1 MLPNPFPDHIPFC
14 LLPIHSTSNQKLH
27 PAEENYFS
35 QLSSVSRKEHFRSGR
50 ICAREVLSKL
60 GTLGQPVLRDPQTR
74 EPLWPVGISGAI
86 THSGNWAAAAAGKT
100 SDVSGIGIDLEDLER
115 QVDSRISR
123 HVCIPEEQKW
133 LQGCGE
139 DCLEQNLK
147 IIFSAKESIF
157 KAFFPYT
164 RTYLHFHDA
173 RILME
178 QTLFQKSKPDSLS
191 EKEKIWN
198 PAKFEFEYLMLN
210 EKVISQTGISEGKGR
225 VHFFENYILTSLCF
239 LNPLRK

>member
-1 MLPNPFPDHIPFC
+1 MLPNPFPDHISFC

-35 QLSSVSRKEHFRSGR
+35 QLSSVSRKEHYRSGR
-50 ICAREVLSKL
+50 ICAGEVLSKL
-60 GTLGQPVLRDPQTR
+60 GARGQPVLRDPQTR
-74 EPLWPVGISGAI
+74 EPLWPEGISGAI

-100 SDVSGIGIDLEDLER
+100 SDVLGIGIDLEDLER

-133 LQGCGE
+133 LQECGE
-139 DCLEQNLK
+139 DFLEQNLK

-178 QTLFQKSKPDSLS
+178 QTFFQKSKPDSLF
-191 EKEKIWN
+191 EKENISN

-210 EKVISQTGISEGKGR
+210 EKVIRQTGISEGQGK
-225 VHFFENYILTSLCF
+225 VQFFENYVLTSLF
-239 LNPLRK
+239 F

>member
-1 MLPNPFPDHIPFC
+1 MFPNPFPDHISFC

-35 QLSSVSRKEHFRSGR
+35 QLSSVSRKEHYRSGR
-50 ICAREVLSKL
+50 ICAGEVLSKL
-60 GTLGQPVLRDPQTR
+60 GTLGQPVLRDPHTR
-74 EPLWPVGISGAI
+74 EPLWPEGISGAI
-86 THSGNWAAAAAGKT
+86 THSGKWAAAAAGKT
-100 SDVSGIGIDLEDLER
+100 LDVSGIGIDLEDLER

-133 LQGCGE
+133 LQECGE
-139 DCLEQNLK
+139 DFLEQNLK

-178 QTLFQKSKPDSLS
+178 QTFFQNSKPDSLS
-191 EKEKIWN
+191 VKEKN
-198 PAKFEFEYLMLN
+198 SKPEKFEFVYLLLN
-210 EKVISQTGISEGKGR
+210 DKVISQTGISEGKGK
-225 VHFFENYILTSLCF
+225 VHFFENYVLTSLF
-239 LNPLRK
+239 F

>member
-1 MLPNPFPDHIPFC
+1 MLPNPFPDHISFC
-14 LLPIHSTSNQKLH
+14 LLPIHSKSNQKLH

-35 QLSSVSRKEHFRSGR
+35 QLSSVSRKEHYRSGR
-50 ICAREVLSKL
+50 ICAGEVLSKL

-74 EPLWPVGISGAI
+74 EPLWPEGISGAI

-100 SDVSGIGIDLEDLER
+100 SDVLGIGIDLEDLER

-133 LQGCGE
+133 LQECGE
-139 DCLEQNLK
+139 ECLEQNLK

-178 QTLFQKSKPDSLS
+178 QTFFQNSKPDSLS
-191 EKEKIWN
+191 VKEKN
-198 PAKFEFEYLMLN
+198 SKPEKFEFVYLLLN
-210 EKVISQTGISEGKGR
+210 EKVISLTGISEGKGR
-225 VHFFENYILTSLCF
+225 VYFFENYVLTSLF
-239 LNPLRK
+239 F

>member
-1 MLPNPFPDHIPFC
+1 MLPNPFPDHISFC

-35 QLSSVSRKEHFRSGR
+35 QLDSVSRKEHYRSGR
-50 ICAREVLSKL
+50 ICAGEVLSKL
-60 GTLGQPVLRDPQTR
+60 GARGQPVLRDPQTR
-74 EPLWPVGISGAI
+74 EPLWPEGISGAI

-100 SDVSGIGIDLEDLER
+100 SNVLGIGIDLEDLER
-115 QVDSRISR
+115 PVDSRISR

-133 LQGCGE
+133 LQECEE

-178 QTLFQKSKPDSLS
+178 QTLFQNSKYDSLS
-191 EKEKIWN
+191 VKEKNSN

-210 EKVISQTGISEGKGR
+210 EKVISQTGISEGQGS
-225 VHFFENYILTSLCF
+225 VHFFENYVLTSLF
-239 LNPLRK
+239 F

>member
-1 MLPNPFPDHIPFC
+1 MLPNPFPDHISFC

-35 QLSSVSRKEHFRSGR
+35 QLSSVSRKEHYRSGR
-50 ICAREVLSKL
+50 ICAGEVLSKL

-74 EPLWPVGISGAI
+74 EPLWPEGISGAI

-133 LQGCGE
+133 LQECGE
-139 DCLEQNLK
+139 DFLEQNLK

-178 QTLFQKSKPDSLS
+178 QTLFQKSKPDSLTK
-191 EKEKIWN
+191 KEKN
-198 PAKFEFEYLMLN
+198 SKPEKFEFVYLLLN
-210 EKVISQTGISEGKGR
+210 HKVISQTGISEGKGK
-225 VHFFENYILTSLCF
+225 VHFFENYVLTSLF
-239 LNPLRK
+239 F

>member
-1 MLPNPFPDHIPFC
+1 MLPNPFPDHISFC

-35 QLSSVSRKEHFRSGR
+35 QLSSVSRKEHYRSGR
-50 ICAREVLSKL
+50 ICAGEVLSKL
-60 GTLGQPVLRDPQTR
+60 GTRGQPVLRDPQTQ
-74 EPLWPVGISGAI
+74 EPLWPEGISGAI

-100 SDVSGIGIDLEDLER
+100 SEVSGIGIDLEDLER

-133 LQGCGE
+133 LQECGE
-139 DCLEQNLK
+139 DFLEQNLK

-178 QTLFQKSKPDSLS
+178 QTFFQKSKSDSLS
-191 EKEKIWN
+191 ENEKISN

-210 EKVISQTGISEGKGR
+210 EKVISQTGISEGKGK
-225 VHFFENYILTSLCF
+225 VHFFENYVLTSLF
-239 LNPLRK
+239 F

>member
-1 MLPNPFPDHIPFC
+1 MLPNPFPDHISFC

-35 QLSSVSRKEHFRSGR
+35 QLSSVSRKEHYRSGR
-50 ICAREVLSKL
+50 ICAGEVLSKL

-74 EPLWPVGISGAI
+74 EPLWPEGISGAI
-86 THSGNWAAAAAGKT
+86 THSGKWAAAAAGKT
-100 SDVSGIGIDLEDLER
+100 SDVLGIGIDLEDLER

-133 LQGCGE
+133 LQECGE
-139 DCLEQNLK
+139 DFLEQNLK

-178 QTLFQKSKPDSLS
+178 QTFFQKSKSDSLS
-191 EKEKIWN
+191 KKEKNSN
-198 PAKFEFEYLMLN
+198 PEKFEFVYLLLN
-210 EKVISQTGISEGKGR
+210 DKVISQTGISEGKGK
-225 VHFFENYILTSLCF
+225 VHFFENYVLTSLF
-239 LNPLRK
+239 F

>member
-1 MLPNPFPDHIPFC
+1 MLPNPFPDHISFC

-35 QLSSVSRKEHFRSGR
+35 QLNSVSRKEHYRSGR
-50 ICAREVLSKL
+50 ICAGEVLSKL

-74 EPLWPVGISGAI
+74 EPLWPEGISGAI
-86 THSGNWAAAAAGKT
+86 THSGKWAAAAAGKT
-100 SDVSGIGIDLEDLER
+100 SDVLGIGIDLEDLER

-133 LQGCGE
+133 LQECGE
-139 DCLEQNLK
+139 DFLEQNLK

-191 EKEKIWN
+191 KKEKN
-198 PAKFEFEYLMLN
+198 SKSEKFEFVYLLLN
-210 EKVISQTGISEGKGR
+210 DKVISQTGISEGKGK
-225 VHFFENYILTSLCF
+225 VHFFENYVLTSLF
-239 LNPLRK
+239 F

>member
-1 MLPNPFPDHIPFC
+1 MLPNPFPDHISFC

-35 QLSSVSRKEHFRSGR
+35 QLSSVSRKEHYRSGR
-50 ICAREVLSKL
+50 ICAGEVLSKL
-60 GTLGQPVLRDPQTR
+60 GTIGQPVLRDPQTR
-74 EPLWPVGISGAI
+74 EPLWPEGISGAI

-100 SDVSGIGIDLEDLER
+100 SDVLGIGIDLEDLER

-133 LQGCGE
+133 LQECE
-139 DCLEQNLK
+139 EECLEQNLK

-178 QTLFQKSKPDSLS
+178 QTFFQNSKPDSLS
-191 EKEKIWN
+191 VKEKN
-198 PAKFEFEYLMLN
+198 SKPEKFDFVYLMLN
-210 EKVISQTGISEGKGR
+210 DKVIRQTGVSEGQGK
-225 VHFFENYILTSLCF
+225 VHFFENYVLTSLF
-239 LNPLRK
+239 F

>member
-1 MLPNPFPDHIPFC
+1 MLPNPFPDHISFC

-35 QLSSVSRKEHFRSGR
+35 QLSSVSRKEHYRSGR
-50 ICAREVLSKL
+50 ICAGEVLSKL
-60 GTLGQPVLRDPQTR
+60 GTIEQPVLRDPQTR
-74 EPLWPVGISGAI
+74 EPLWPEGISGAI
-86 THSGNWAAAAAGKT
+86 THSGKWAAAAAGKT
-100 SDVSGIGIDLEDLER
+100 SDVLGIGIDLEDLER

-123 HVCIPEEQKW
+123 HVCLPEEQKW
-133 LQGCGE
+133 LQECGE
-139 DCLEQNLK
+139 DFLEQNLK

-178 QTLFQKSKPDSLS
+178 QTFFQNSKPDSLS
-191 EKEKIWN
+191 VKEKN
-198 PAKFEFEYLMLN
+198 SKPEKFEFVYLMLN
-210 EKVISQTGISEGKGR
+210 EKVISQTGISEGKGK
-225 VHFFENYILTSLCF
+225 VHFFENYVLTSLF
-239 LNPLRK
+239 F

>member
-1 MLPNPFPDHIPFC
+1 MLPNPFPDHISFC

-27 PAEENYFS
+27 PAEENHFS
-35 QLSSVSRKEHFRSGR
+35 QLSSVSRKEHYRSGR
-50 ICAREVLSKL
+50 ICAGEVLSKL
-60 GTLGQPVLRDPQTR
+60 GTIGQPVLRDPQTR
-74 EPLWPVGISGAI
+74 EPLWPEGISGAI

-100 SDVSGIGIDLEDLER
+100 SDVLGIGIDLEDLER

-133 LQGCGE
+133 LQECGE
-139 DCLEQNLK
+139 DFLEQNLK

-178 QTLFQKSKPDSLS
+178 QTFFQKSKSDSLS
-191 EKEKIWN
+191 KNEKNSNSE
-198 PAKFEFEYLMLN
+198 KFEFVYLLLN
-210 EKVISQTGISEGKGR
+210 DKVISQTGISEGKGK
-225 VHFFENYILTSLCF
+225 VHFFENYVLTSLF
-239 LNPLRK
+239 F

>member
-1 MLPNPFPDHIPFC
+1 MLPNPFPDHISFC

-35 QLSSVSRKEHFRSGR
+35 QLSSVSRKEHYRSGR
-50 ICAREVLSKL
+50 ICAGEVLSKL
-60 GTLGQPVLRDPQTR
+60 GARGQPVLRDPQTR
-74 EPLWPVGISGAI
+74 EPLWPEGISGAI

-100 SDVSGIGIDLEDLER
+100 SDVLGIGIDLEDLER

-133 LQGCGE
+133 LQECEE
-139 DCLEQNLK
+139 DFLEKNLK

-173 RILME
+173 KILME
-178 QTLFQKSKPDSLS
+178 QTLFQKSKSDSLS
-191 EKEKIWN
+191 EKEKISN

-210 EKVISQTGISEGKGR
+210 EKVIRQTAISEGKGR
-225 VHFFENYILTSLCF
+225 VHFFENYVLTSLYF
-239 LNPLRK
+239 

>member
-1 MLPNPFPDHIPFC
+1 MLPNPFPDHISFC

-35 QLSSVSRKEHFRSGR
+35 QLSSVSRKEHYRSGR
-50 ICAREVLSKL
+50 ICAGEVLSRL

-74 EPLWPVGISGAI
+74 EPLWPEGISGAI

-100 SDVSGIGIDLEDLER
+100 SEVLGIGIDLEDLER

-133 LQGCGE
+133 LQECGE
-139 DCLEQNLK
+139 DFLEQNLK

-178 QTLFQKSKPDSLS
+178 QTLFQKSKSDSLS
-191 EKEKIWN
+191 KTEKNSKPE
-198 PAKFEFEYLMLN
+198 KFEFVYLLLN
-210 EKVISQTGISEGKGR
+210 DKVISQTGISEGKGK
-225 VHFFENYILTSLCF
+225 VHFFENYVLTSLF
-239 LNPLRK
+239 F

>member
-1 MLPNPFPDHIPFC
+1 MLPNPFPDHISFC
-14 LLPIHSTSNQKLH
+14 LLPTHSTSNQKLH

-35 QLSSVSRKEHFRSGR
+35 QLSSVSRKEHYRSGR
-50 ICAREVLSKL
+50 ICAGVVLSKL

-74 EPLWPVGISGAI
+74 EPLWPEGISGAI

-133 LQGCGE
+133 LQEWGE
-139 DCLEQNLK
+139 DFLEQNLK

-178 QTLFQKSKPDSLS
+178 QTFFQKSKSDSLS
-191 EKEKIWN
+191 KKEKN
-198 PAKFEFEYLMLN
+198 SKPEKFEFVYFLSN
-210 EKVISQTGISEGKGR
+210 DKVISQTGISEGKGK
-225 VHFFENYILTSLCF
+225 VHFFENYVLTSLF
-239 LNPLRK
+239 F

>member
-1 MLPNPFPDHIPFC
+1 MLPNPFPDHISFC

-35 QLSSVSRKEHFRSGR
+35 QLSSVTRKEHYRSGR
-50 ICAREVLSKL
+50 ICAGEVLSKL

-74 EPLWPVGISGAI
+74 EPLWPEGISGAI
-86 THSGNWAAAAAGKT
+86 THSGKWAAAAAGKT
-100 SDVSGIGIDLEDLER
+100 SDVLGIGIDLEDLER

-133 LQGCGE
+133 LQECGE
-139 DCLEQNLK
+139 DFLEQNLK

-178 QTLFQKSKPDSLS
+178 QTFFQKSKSDSLS
-191 EKEKIWN
+191 KKEKN
-198 PAKFEFEYLMLN
+198 SKPEKFEFVYLLLN
-210 EKVISQTGISEGKGR
+210 DKVISQTGISEGKGK
-225 VHFFENYILTSLCF
+225 VHFFENYVLTSLF
-239 LNPLRK
+239 F

>member
-1 MLPNPFPDHIPFC
+1 MLPNPFPDHISFC

-35 QLSSVSRKEHFRSGR
+35 QLSSVSRKEHYRSGR
-50 ICAREVLSKL
+50 ICAGEVLSKL

-74 EPLWPVGISGAI
+74 EPLWPEGISGAI
-86 THSGNWAAAAAGKT
+86 THSGKWAAAAAGKT
-100 SDVSGIGIDLEDLER
+100 SDVLGIGIDLEDLER

-133 LQGCGE
+133 LQECGE
-139 DCLEQNLK
+139 EYLEQNLK

-178 QTLFQKSKPDSLS
+178 QTFFQKSKSDSLS
-191 EKEKIWN
+191 KKEKN
-198 PAKFEFEYLMLN
+198 SKPEKFEFVYLLLN
-210 EKVISQTGISEGKGR
+210 DKVISQTGISEGKGK
-225 VHFFENYILTSLCF
+225 VHFFENYVLTSLF
-239 LNPLRK
+239 F

>member
-1 MLPNPFPDHIPFC
+1 MLPNPFPDHISFC

-35 QLSSVSRKEHFRSGR
+35 QLSSVSRKEHYRSGR
-50 ICAREVLSKL
+50 ICAGEVLSKL
-60 GTLGQPVLRDPQTR
+60 GTPGQPVLRDPQTR
-74 EPLWPVGISGAI
+74 EPLWPEGISGAI

-133 LQGCGE
+133 LQECGE
-139 DCLEQNLK
+139 EFLEQNLK

-178 QTLFQKSKPDSLS
+178 QTFFQKSKPDSLS
-191 EKEKIWN
+191 EKEKISN

-210 EKVISQTGISEGKGR
+210 EKVIRQTGISEGKGR
-225 VHFFENYILTSLCF
+225 VQFFENYVLTSLF
-239 LNPLRK
+239 F

>member
-1 MLPNPFPDHIPFC
+1 MLPNPFPDHISFC

-35 QLSSVSRKEHFRSGR
+35 QLSSVSRKEHYRSGR
-50 ICAREVLSKL
+50 ICAGEVLSKL
-60 GTLGQPVLRDPQTR
+60 GARGQPVLRDPQTR
-74 EPLWPVGISGAI
+74 EPLWPEGISGAI

-100 SDVSGIGIDLEDLER
+100 SDVLGIGIDLEDLER

-133 LQGCGE
+133 LQECGE
-139 DCLEQNLK
+139 DFLEQNLK

-178 QTLFQKSKPDSLS
+178 QTLFQKSKSDSLS
-191 EKEKIWN
+191 KKEKN
-198 PAKFEFEYLMLN
+198 SKPEKFEFVYLLLN
-210 EKVISQTGISEGKGR
+210 EKVISQTGISEGKGK
-225 VHFFENYILTSLCF
+225 VHFFENYVLTSLF
-239 LNPLRK
+239 F

>member
-1 MLPNPFPDHIPFC
+1 MLPNPFPDHISFC

-35 QLSSVSRKEHFRSGR
+35 QLSSVSRKEHYRSGR
-50 ICAREVLSKL
+50 ICAKEVLSKL

-74 EPLWPVGISGAI
+74 EPLWPEGISGAI

-100 SDVSGIGIDLEDLER
+100 SDVLGIGIDLEDLER

-133 LQGCGE
+133 LQECGE

-178 QTLFQKSKPDSLS
+178 QTLFQKSKSDSLS
-191 EKEKIWN
+191 NKEKN
-198 PAKFEFEYLMLN
+198 SKPEKFEFVYLLLN
-210 EKVISQTGISEGKGR
+210 DKVISQTGMSEGKGKIN
-225 VHFFENYILTSLCF
+225 FFENYVLTSLF
-239 LNPLRK
+239 F

>member
-1 MLPNPFPDHIPFC
+1 MLPNPFPDHISFC

-35 QLSSVSRKEHFRSGR
+35 QLSSVSRKEHYRSGR
-50 ICAREVLSKL
+50 ICAGEVLSKL
-60 GTLGQPVLRDPQTR
+60 GARGQPVLRDPQTR
-74 EPLWPVGISGAI
+74 EPLWPEGISGAI
-86 THSGNWAAAAAGKT
+86 THCGNWAAAAAGKT
-100 SDVSGIGIDLEDLER
+100 SDVSGIGIDIEDLER

-133 LQGCGE
+133 LQECGE
-139 DCLEQNLK
+139 DFLEQNLK

-178 QTLFQKSKPDSLS
+178 QTFFQKSKSDSLS
-191 EKEKIWN
+191 KKEKN
-198 PAKFEFEYLMLN
+198 SKPEKFEFVYLLLN
-210 EKVISQTGISEGKGR
+210 DKVISQTGISEGKGK
-225 VHFFENYILTSLCF
+225 VHFFENYVLTSLF
-239 LNPLRK
+239 F

>member
-1 MLPNPFPDHIPFC
+1 MLPNPFPDHISFC

-35 QLSSVSRKEHFRSGR
+35 QLSSVSRKEHYRSGR
-50 ICAREVLSKL
+50 ICAGEVLSKL

-74 EPLWPVGISGAI
+74 EPLWPEGISGAI
-86 THSGNWAAAAAGKT
+86 THSGKWAAAAAGKT

-133 LQGCGE
+133 LQECGE
-139 DCLEQNLK
+139 DFLEQNLK

-178 QTLFQKSKPDSLS
+178 QTLFQKSKSDSLTK
-191 EKEKIWN
+191 KEKN
-198 PAKFEFEYLMLN
+198 SKPEKFEFVYLLLN
-210 EKVISQTGISEGKGR
+210 DKVISQTGISEGKGK
-225 VHFFENYILTSLCF
+225 VHFFENYVLTSLF
-239 LNPLRK
+239 F

>member
-1 MLPNPFPDHIPFC
+1 MLPNPFPDHISFC

-35 QLSSVSRKEHFRSGR
+35 QLSSVSRKEHYRSGR
-50 ICAREVLSKL
+50 ICAGEVLSKL

-74 EPLWPVGISGAI
+74 EPLWPEGISGAI
-86 THSGNWAAAAAGKT
+86 THSGKWAAAAAGKT
-100 SDVSGIGIDLEDLER
+100 SEVLGIGIDLEDLEKR
-115 QVDSRISR
+115 VDPRISR

-133 LQGCGE
+133 LQECGE
-139 DCLEQNLK
+139 DFLEQNLK

-178 QTLFQKSKPDSLS
+178 QTLFQKSKSDSLS
-191 EKEKIWN
+191 KKEKN
-198 PAKFEFEYLMLN
+198 SKPEKFEFVYLLLN
-210 EKVISQTGISEGKGR
+210 DKVISQTGISEGKGK
-225 VHFFENYILTSLCF
+225 VHFFENYVLTSLF
-239 LNPLRK
+239 F

>member
-1 MLPNPFPDHIPFC
+1 MLPNPFPDHISFC

-35 QLSSVSRKEHFRSGR
+35 QLSSVSRKEHYRSGR
-50 ICAREVLSKL
+50 ICAGEVLSKL
-60 GTLGQPVLRDPQTR
+60 GTIGQPVLRDPQTR
-74 EPLWPVGISGAI
+74 EPLWPEGISGAI
-86 THSGNWAAAAAGKT
+86 THSGKWAAAAAGKT

-133 LQGCGE
+133 LQEWGE
-139 DCLEQNLK
+139 DFLEQNLK
-147 IIFSAKESIF
+147 IIFSAKESIY

-178 QTLFQKSKPDSLS
+178 QTFFQKSKSDSLS
-191 EKEKIWN
+191 KKEKNSN
-198 PAKFEFEYLMLN
+198 PEKFEFVYLLLN
-210 EKVISQTGISEGKGR
+210 DKVISQTGISEGKGK
-225 VHFFENYILTSLCF
+225 VHFFENYVLTSLF
-239 LNPLRK
+239 F

>member
-1 MLPNPFPDHIPFC
+1 MLPNPFPDHISFC

-35 QLSSVSRKEHFRSGR
+35 QLSSVSRKEHYRSGR
-50 ICAREVLSKL
+50 ICAGEVLSKL

-74 EPLWPVGISGAI
+74 EPLWPEGISGAI
-86 THSGNWAAAAAGKT
+86 THSGKWAAAAAGKT

-133 LQGCGE
+133 LQECGE

-191 EKEKIWN
+191 KKEKN
-198 PAKFEFEYLMLN
+198 SKLEKFEFVYLLLN
-210 EKVISQTGISEGKGR
+210 DKVISQTGFSEGKGK
-225 VHFFENYILTSLCF
+225 VHFFENYVLTSLF
-239 LNPLRK
+239 F

>member
-1 MLPNPFPDHIPFC
+1 MLPNPFPDHISFC

-35 QLSSVSRKEHFRSGR
+35 QLSSVSRKEHYRSGR
-50 ICAREVLSKL
+50 ICAGEVLSKL

-74 EPLWPVGISGAI
+74 EPLWPEGISGTI
-86 THSGNWAAAAAGKT
+86 THSGKWAAAAAGKT

-133 LQGCGE
+133 LQECGE
-139 DCLEQNLK
+139 DFLEQNLK

-178 QTLFQKSKPDSLS
+178 QTLFQKSKSDSLS
-191 EKEKIWN
+191 KKEKN
-198 PAKFEFEYLMLN
+198 SKSEKYEFVYLLLN
-210 EKVISQTGISEGKGR
+210 DKVISQTGISEGKGK
-225 VHFFENYILTSLCF
+225 VHFFENYVLTSLF
-239 LNPLRK
+239 F

>member
-1 MLPNPFPDHIPFC
+1 MLPNPFPDHISFC

-35 QLSSVSRKEHFRSGR
+35 QLSSVSRKEHYRSGR
-50 ICAREVLSKL
+50 ICAGEVLSKL
-60 GTLGQPVLRDPQTR
+60 GTLGQPVLREPQTR
-74 EPLWPVGISGAI
+74 EPLWPEGISGAI
-86 THSGNWAAAAAGKT
+86 THSGKWAAAAAGKT

-133 LQGCGE
+133 LQECGE
-139 DCLEQNLK
+139 ECLEQNLK

-178 QTLFQKSKPDSLS
+178 QTFFQKSKSDSLS
-191 EKEKIWN
+191 KKEKN
-198 PAKFEFEYLMLN
+198 SKSEKFEFVYLLLN
-210 EKVISQTGISEGKGR
+210 DKVISQTGISEGKGK
-225 VHFFENYILTSLCF
+225 VHFFENYV
-239 LNPLRK
+239 LNSFFF

>member
-1 MLPNPFPDHIPFC
+1 MLPNPFPDHISFC

-35 QLSSVSRKEHFRSGR
+35 QLSSVSRKEHYRSGR
-50 ICAREVLSKL
+50 ICAGEVLSKL

-74 EPLWPVGISGAI
+74 EPLWPEGISGAI
-86 THSGNWAAAAAGKT
+86 THSGKWAAAAAGKI

-133 LQGCGE
+133 LQECGE
-139 DCLEQNLK
+139 DFLEQNLK

-178 QTLFQKSKPDSLS
+178 QTLFQKSKSDSLS
-191 EKEKIWN
+191 KKEKN
-198 PAKFEFEYLMLN
+198 SKPEKFEFVYLLLN
-210 EKVISQTGISEGKGR
+210 DKVISQTGISEGKGK
-225 VHFFENYILTSLCF
+225 VHFFENYVLTSLF
-239 LNPLRK
+239 F

>member
-1 MLPNPFPDHIPFC
+1 MLPNPFPDHISFC

-35 QLSSVSRKEHFRSGR
+35 QLSSVSRKEHYRSGR
-50 ICAREVLSKL
+50 ICAGEVLSKL
-60 GTLGQPVLRDPQTR
+60 GTRGQPVLRDPQTR
-74 EPLWPVGISGAI
+74 EPLWPEGIYGAI

-100 SDVSGIGIDLEDLER
+100 SDVLGIGIDLEDLER

-123 HVCIPEEQKW
+123 HVCLPEEQKW
-133 LQGCGE
+133 LQECGE
-139 DCLEQNLK
+139 DFLEQNLK

-178 QTLFQKSKPDSLS
+178 QTFFQNSKPDSLS
-191 EKEKIWN
+191 VKEKN
-198 PAKFEFEYLMLN
+198 SKPEKFEFVYLMLN
-210 EKVISQTGISEGKGR
+210 EKVIRQTGISEGKGK
-225 VHFFENYILTSLCF
+225 VHFFENYVLTSLF
-239 LNPLRK
+239 F

>member
-1 MLPNPFPDHIPFC
+1 MLPNPFPDHISFC

-35 QLSSVSRKEHFRSGR
+35 QLSSVSRKEHYRSGR
-50 ICAREVLSKL
+50 ICAGEVLSKL

-74 EPLWPVGISGAI
+74 EPLWPEGISGAI
-86 THSGNWAAAAAGKT
+86 THSGKWAAAAAGKT

-133 LQGCGE
+133 LQECGE
-139 DCLEQNLK
+139 DFLEQNIK

-178 QTLFQKSKPDSLS
+178 QTLFQKSKSDSLS
-191 EKEKIWN
+191 KKEKN
-198 PAKFEFEYLMLN
+198 SKPEKFEFVYLLLN
-210 EKVISQTGISEGKGR
+210 DKVISQTGISEGKGK
-225 VHFFENYILTSLCF
+225 VHFFENYVLTSLF
-239 LNPLRK
+239 F

>member
-1 MLPNPFPDHIPFC
+1 MLPNPFPDHISFC

-35 QLSSVSRKEHFRSGR
+35 QLSSVSRKEHYRSGR
-50 ICAREVLSKL
+50 ICAGEVLSKL
-60 GTLGQPVLRDPQTR
+60 GARGQPVLRDPQTR
-74 EPLWPVGISGAI
+74 EPLWPEGISGAI

-100 SDVSGIGIDLEDLER
+100 SDVLGIGIDLEDLER

-133 LQGCGE
+133 LQECGE
-139 DCLEQNLK
+139 DFLDKNLK

-178 QTLFQKSKPDSLS
+178 QTLFQKSKSDSLS
-191 EKEKIWN
+191 KKEKN
-198 PAKFEFEYLMLN
+198 SKPEKFEFVYLLLN
-210 EKVISQTGISEGKGR
+210 DKVISQTGISEGKGK
-225 VHFFENYILTSLCF
+225 VHFFENYVLTSLF
-239 LNPLRK
+239 F

>member
-1 MLPNPFPDHIPFC
+1 MLPNPFPDHISFC

-35 QLSSVSRKEHFRSGR
+35 QLSSVSRKEHYRSGR
-50 ICAREVLSKL
+50 ICAGEVLSKL
-60 GTLGQPVLRDPQTR
+60 GTRGQPVLRDQQTR
-74 EPLWPVGISGAI
+74 EPLWPEGISGAI
-86 THSGNWAAAAAGKT
+86 THSGKWAAAAAGKT
-100 SDVSGIGIDLEDLER
+100 SDVLGIGIDLEDLER

-133 LQGCGE
+133 LQECGE
-139 DCLEQNLK
+139 DFLEQNLK

-178 QTLFQKSKPDSLS
+178 QTLFQKSKSDSLS
-191 EKEKIWN
+191 KKEKN
-198 PAKFEFEYLMLN
+198 SKPEKFEFVYLLLN
-210 EKVISQTGISEGKGR
+210 DKVISQTGISEGKGK
-225 VHFFENYILTSLCF
+225 VHFFENYVLTSLF
-239 LNPLRK
+239 F

>member
-1 MLPNPFPDHIPFC
+1 MLPNPFPDHISFC

-35 QLSSVSRKEHFRSGR
+35 QLSSVSRKEHYRSGR

-74 EPLWPVGISGAI
+74 EPLWPEGISGAI
-86 THSGNWAAAAAGKT
+86 THRGKWAAAAAGKT
-100 SDVSGIGIDLEDLER
+100 SDVLGIGIDLEDLER

-133 LQGCGE
+133 LQECGE
-139 DCLEQNLK
+139 DFLEKNLK

-178 QTLFQKSKPDSLS
+178 QTFFQKSKSDSLS
-191 EKEKIWN
+191 KKEKN
-198 PAKFEFEYLMLN
+198 SKPEKFEFVYLLLN
-210 EKVISQTGISEGKGR
+210 DKVISQTGISEGKGK
-225 VHFFENYILTSLCF
+225 VHFFENYVLTSLF
-239 LNPLRK
+239 F

>member
-1 MLPNPFPDHIPFC
+1 M
-14 LLPIHSTSNQKLH
+14 
-27 PAEENYFS
+27 
-35 QLSSVSRKEHFRSGR
+35 
-50 ICAREVLSKL
+50 SKL
-60 GTLGQPVLRDPQTR
+60 GTIGQPVLRDPQTR
-74 EPLWPVGISGAI
+74 EPLWPEGISGAI
-86 THSGNWAAAAAGKT
+86 THSGNWAAAAAGKS

-123 HVCIPEEQKW
+123 HVCIPEEKKW
-133 LQGCGE
+133 LQECGE

-157 KAFFPYT
+157 KAFFPYS

-178 QTLFQKSKPDSLS
+178 QTFFQKSKPDSLS
-191 EKEKIWN
+191 EKEKISK

-210 EKVISQTGISEGKGR
+210 EKVIRQTGISEGKGR
-225 VHFFENYILTSLCF
+225 VHFFENYVLTSLF
-239 LNPLRK
+239 F

>member
-1 MLPNPFPDHIPFC
+1 MLPNPFPDHISFC

-35 QLSSVSRKEHFRSGR
+35 QLSSVSRKEHYRSGR
-50 ICAREVLSKL
+50 ICAGEVLSKL
-60 GTLGQPVLRDPQTR
+60 GTRGQPVLRDPQTR
-74 EPLWPVGISGAI
+74 EPLWPEGISGAI

-133 LQGCGE
+133 LQECGE

-178 QTLFQKSKPDSLS
+178 QTFFQKSKSDSLS
-191 EKEKIWN
+191 KKEKN
-198 PAKFEFEYLMLN
+198 SKPEKFEFVYLLLN
-210 EKVISQTGISEGKGR
+210 DKVISQTGISEGKGK
-225 VHFFENYILTSLCF
+225 VHFFENYVLTSLF
-239 LNPLRK
+239 F

>member
-1 MLPNPFPDHIPFC
+1 MLPNPFPDHISFC

-35 QLSSVSRKEHFRSGR
+35 QLSSVSRKEHYRSGR
-50 ICAREVLSKL
+50 ICAGEVLSKL
-60 GTLGQPVLRDPQTR
+60 GARGQPVLRDPQTR
-74 EPLWPVGISGAI
+74 EPLWPEGISGAI

-100 SDVSGIGIDLEDLER
+100 SEVSGIGIDLEDLER

-133 LQGCGE
+133 LQECGE
-139 DCLEQNLK
+139 DFLEQNLK

-178 QTLFQKSKPDSLS
+178 QTFFQKSKSNSLS
-191 EKEKIWN
+191 RKEKN
-198 PAKFEFEYLMLN
+198 SKPEKFEFVYLLMN
-210 EKVISQTGISEGKGR
+210 DKVISQTGISEGKGK
-225 VHFFENYILTSLCF
+225 VHFFENYVLTSLF
-239 LNPLRK
+239 F

>member
-1 MLPNPFPDHIPFC
+1 MLPNPFPDHISFC

-35 QLSSVSRKEHFRSGR
+35 QLSSVSRKEHYRSGR
-50 ICAREVLSKL
+50 ICAGEVLSKL
-60 GTLGQPVLRDPQTR
+60 GTIGQPVLRDPQTR
-74 EPLWPVGISGAI
+74 EPLWPEGISGAI

-100 SDVSGIGIDLEDLER
+100 SDVLGIGIDLEDLER

-123 HVCIPEEQKW
+123 HVCLPEEQKW
-133 LQGCGE
+133 LQECGE
-139 DCLEQNLK
+139 DFLEQNLK

-178 QTLFQKSKPDSLS
+178 QSFFQNSKSDSLS
-191 EKEKIWN
+191 VKEKN
-198 PAKFEFEYLMLN
+198 SKPAKFEFEYLMLN
-210 EKVISQTGISEGKGR
+210 DKVISQTGISEGKGK
-225 VHFFENYILTSLCF
+225 VHFFENYVLTSLF
-239 LNPLRK
+239 F

>member
-1 MLPNPFPDHIPFC
+1 MLPNPFPDHISFC

-35 QLSSVSRKEHFRSGR
+35 QLSSVSRKEHYRSGR
-50 ICAREVLSKL
+50 ICAGEVLSKL
-60 GTLGQPVLRDPQTR
+60 GTRGQPVLRDPQTR
-74 EPLWPVGISGAI
+74 EPLWPEGISGAI

-133 LQGCGE
+133 LQECGE
-139 DCLEQNLK
+139 DFLEQNLK

-178 QTLFQKSKPDSLS
+178 QTLFQKSKSDSLS
-191 EKEKIWN
+191 KKEKN
-198 PAKFEFEYLMLN
+198 SKPEKFEFVYLLLN
-210 EKVISQTGISEGKGR
+210 DKVISQTGISEGKGK
-225 VHFFENYILTSLCF
+225 VHFFENYVLTSLF
-239 LNPLRK
+239 F

>member
-1 MLPNPFPDHIPFC
+1 MLPNPFPDHISFC

-35 QLSSVSRKEHFRSGR
+35 QLSSVSRKEHYRSGR
-50 ICAREVLSKL
+50 ICAGEVLSKL
-60 GTLGQPVLRDPQTR
+60 GARGQPVLRDPQTR
-74 EPLWPVGISGAI
+74 EPLWPEGISGAI

-100 SDVSGIGIDLEDLER
+100 SEVSGIGIDLEDLER

-133 LQGCGE
+133 LQECGE
-139 DCLEQNLK
+139 DFLEQYLK

-157 KAFFPYT
+157 KAFFPYS

-178 QTLFQKSKPDSLS
+178 QTFFQKSKPDSLS
-191 EKEKIWN
+191 EKENISN

-210 EKVISQTGISEGKGR
+210 EKVIRQTGISEGKGK
-225 VHFFENYILTSLCF
+225 VHFFENYVLTSLF
-239 LNPLRK
+239 F

>member
-1 MLPNPFPDHIPFC
+1 MLPNPFPDHISFC

-35 QLSSVSRKEHFRSGR
+35 QLSSVSRKEHYRSGR
-50 ICAREVLSKL
+50 ICAGEVLSKL
-60 GTLGQPVLRDPQTR
+60 GTRGQPVLRDPQTR
-74 EPLWPVGISGAI
+74 EPLWPEGIYGAI

-100 SDVSGIGIDLEDLER
+100 SDVLGIGIDLEDLER

-133 LQGCGE
+133 LQECGE
-139 DCLEQNLK
+139 ESWEKNLK

-178 QTLFQKSKPDSLS
+178 QTFFQNSKPDSLS
-191 EKEKIWN
+191 VKEKN
-198 PAKFEFEYLMLN
+198 SKPEKFEFVYLMLN
-210 EKVISQTGISEGKGR
+210 EKVISQTGISEGKGK
-225 VHFFENYILTSLCF
+225 VHFFENYVLTSLF
-239 LNPLRK
+239 F